1 MIGSVQQKTGDRL
14 RGDQLANTFGVSTM
28 PVREA
33 LRQVEE
39 RASSFSGFGWAPE
52 DLQGIPVEPLR
63 RLAGETEPAE
73 ARINDVHR
81 RVQLARDFFFTF
93 LEASEKRHLLVIPP
107 RLWCLS
113 LQHPRYFSSLPQIV
127 PQRLESYRDFYRAC
141 EARDPC
147 GVVGAILAAHDL
159 GGSRPIPL
167 VGEDETKKQKSAL
180 HDGID
185 GPNTKRRGFK
195 WKKSRR

>member
-14 RGDQLANTFGVSTM
+14 RGDQLANTLGVSTM

-33 LRQVEE
+33 VRQVEE
-39 RASSFSGFGWAPE
+39 RASSFSGFPWAAQ
-52 DLQGIPVEPLR
+52 DLQRIPVEPLR
-63 RLAGETEPAE
+63 RLAGEIEPAK
-73 ARINDVHR
+73 ARINDVCW
-81 RVQLARDFFFTF
+81 RVRLVGDRFFNSFET
-93 LEASEKRHLLVIPP
+93 SEKKHLLVMPA

-113 LQHPRYFSSLPQIV
+113 LQHPRYFSSHPQIV

-141 EARDPC
+141 EARDPR
-147 GVVGAILAAHDL
+147 GVVGAVLAAHDF

-167 VGEDETKKQKSAL
+167 VGEDETKTQKSAL

>member
-1 MIGSVQQKTGDRL
+1 MIGSVQQKTGDLL

-33 LRQVEE
+33 LRQVQE
-39 RASSFSGFGWAPE
+39 RASSFSGFRWAPE

-63 RLAGETEPAE
+63 HLPWVTEPAE
-73 ARINDVHR
+73 ARMNDVCW
-81 RVQLARDFFFTF
+81 RVRLVEDRFFNSFET
-93 LEASEKRHLLVIPP
+93 SEKQHLLVIPA

-141 EARDPC
+141 EARDPW
-147 GVVGAILAAHDL
+147 GVVGAILAAHDF

-167 VGEDETKKQKSAL
+167 VGEDETRNQKSAL
-180 HDGID
+180 HYGID